1 MSVAKSTKIWH
12 PELSNIHENAQ
23 VGEHCTIHSHCW
35 IGEGVK
41 IGNNVKIQAF
51 SFIPD
56 GVTIE
61 DDVFIGPRVTF
72 TNDKNPPSSKE
83 NWLPTLV
90 KKGASLGASVT
101 VVCGVTIGENSKIG
115 AGAVVT
121 KDIPDNVVAC
131 GVPAKVM
138 AGKSVEKKTDR
149 RIKREPRVAFIYP
162 PNQLMPIET
171 PRPDGSLGPL
181 YLAGALREI
190 GIEADVLDATIGA
203 KEDDLKD
210 TFYRNEKLPNGLVR
224 IGMTNERLRE
234 FLGKGYDIVGIS
246 SNFTPQ
252 TNMAFEVARIAKETN
267 PEAVIVAGGINAKNL
282 VNRFLATQLFDLIAT
297 SESEETIKEI
307 TTRVR
312 EGHDLIGISG
322 TIDRNHKATPAK
334 LTTDLDKLP
343 MPAWD
348 KLLFEKYDQIAS
360 PHGVDLI
367 SEGRYAPIM
376 TSRGCPFRCEYCHI
390 STEKGD
396 IGELRLKS
404 IPRVL
409 EEIQILKSLGVKK
422 LFIEDDSLLAKKDR
436 IKELFNAIKG
446 EGLSIADV
454 NGVNLVHL
462 FHKVGNDLKPDTD
475 YLKLLYDSGFKQIVF
490 PVESGSQRILNKYAS
505 AKLKLDKMNV
515 IELTKQAVEV
525 GIQCP
530 FNMMIGFPDETEE
543 EMMKSVDLAKQLIDV
558 GAPYVTFF
566 IPIPFPGS
574 QLYNYA
580 IRNGHLKPD
589 FDPDTMN
596 WKNGVMENT
605 TVPKERI
612 VEIRDWA
619 WETVNKKDH
628 VLKRIQDSMRI
639 RVLSLNN

>member
-1 MSVAKSTKIWH
+1 MAIGKTTKIWH
-12 PELSNIHENAQ
+12 QELSNIHEN
-23 VGEHCTIHSHCW
+23 VEIGEHCTIHSHVW

-51 SFIPD
+51 SFIPS

-61 DDVFIGPRVTF
+61 DDAFIGPRVTF
-72 TNDKNPPSSKE
+72 TNDKNPPSDKE
-83 NWLPTLV
+83 NWLPTHV
-90 KKGASLGASVT
+90 KKGAVLGASVT
-101 VVCGVTIGENSKIG
+101 VVCGNTIGENSTIG
-115 AGAVVT
+115 AGALVT

-131 GVPAKVM
+131 GVPATVR
-138 AGKSVEKKTDR
+138 AGKKPKIIHKKN
-149 RIKREPRVAFIYP
+149 PRVAIIYP

-181 YLAGALREI
+181 YLAGALREL
-190 GIEADVLDATIGA
+190 GIEADVLDATIGRR
-203 KEDDLKD
+203 EDDLKD
-210 TFYRNEKLPNGLVR
+210 TFYNNRPQENGLVR
-224 IGMTNERLRE
+224 IGMDEEKLKD
-234 FLGKGYDIVGIS
+234 FFGKGYDIVCIS

-252 TNMAFEVARIAKETN
+252 TNMAFEVARIAREVN
-267 PEAVIVAGGINAKNL
+267 PKSVIVAGGTNAKNL
-282 VNRFLATQLFDLIAT
+282 VNRFMATQLFDLIAL
-297 SESEETIKEI
+297 SEGEETIKEI
-307 TTRVR
+307 ATRVR
-312 EGHDLIGISG
+312 EGHDLLSVVG
-322 TIDRNHKATPAK
+322 TIDRNNVRTPAK

-360 PHGVDLI
+360 PHGIDLTA
-367 SEGRYAPIM
+367 EGRYAPIM

-396 IGELRLKS
+396 IGDLRLKS

-422 LFIEDDSLLAKKDR
+422 LFIEDDSLLAKKGR
-436 IKELFNAIKG
+436 IKELFNAIKD

-462 FHKVGNDLKPDTD
+462 FHKSEGELKPDKD
-475 YLKLLYDSGFKQIVF
+475 YIKLLYDSGFKQIVF
-490 PVESGSQRILNKYAS
+490 PVESGSQRVLDKYAS

-515 IELTKQAVEV
+515 VELTKQAVEV

-530 FNMMIGFPDETEE
+530 VNMMIGFPDETEE
-543 EMMKSVDLAKQLIDV
+543 EMMKSVDLAKQLIEV

-580 IRNGHLKPD
+580 LRNKHLKPD

-612 VEIRDWA
+612 VEIRDRA
-619 WETVNKKDH
+619 WEEVNKKEH
-628 VLKRIQDSMRI
+628 VIKRINDSMKTRI
-639 RVLSLNN
+639 LSLNN